1 MWAMVAMMG
10 TILGYMF
17 HFLTWCQPRA
27 SPPPPSDA
35 PWSLVRFV
43 LGAVLNPNL
52 YLPYASAALAFM
64 TFVLTKVGGGR
75 HWVAR

>member
-17 HFLTWCQPRA
+17 HFLTWCQRRA
-27 SPPPPSDA
+27 SSPPRSDA
-35 PWSLVRFV
+35 LALVRFV

-75 HWVAR
+75 HRVAR